1 MKANNIQRVILQ
13 LLQKDLS
20 VFFSW
25 GAYDFETLPP
35 NGLKFAVNGFL
46 YKGGVIVMHDEEKSL
61 QAKEFV
67 FAVKIGN
74 SIYNNITASELA
86 DFIDKKIEYAENYEQ
101 MLQQEY
107 TPEEI
112 EFYKHIEQVV
122 II

>member
-1 MKANNIQRVILQ
+1 MKANNIQRIILQ

-20 VFFSW
+20 IFFSW

-46 YKGGVIVMHDEEKSL
+46 YKGGIIVMHDEEKSL

-86 DFIDKKIEYAENYEQ
+86 DFIDKKIEYSENYEQ

-112 EFYKHIEQVV
+112 EFYKQIEQVV

>member
-1 MKANNIQRVILQ
+1 MKANNIQRIILQ

-35 NGLKFAVNGFL
+35 NGLKFAINGFL

-74 SIYNNITASELA
+74 SIYNNIRASNLA
-86 DFIDKKIEYAENYEQ
+86 DFIDKKIEYSENYEQ

-112 EFYKHIEQVV
+112 EFYKQIEQV
-122 II
+122 ILI

>member
-1 MKANNIQRVILQ
+1 MKSNNIQRVIMQ

-74 SIYNNITASELA
+74 SIYNNIRASNLA
-86 DFIDKKIEYAENYEQ
+86 DFIDKKIEYSENYEQ

>member
-1 MKANNIQRVILQ
+1 MKENNIQRVILR

-35 NGLKFAVNGFL
+35 NGLKFTVNGFL
-46 YKGGVIVMHDEEKSL
+46 YKGGVSVMYDKEKSL

-67 FAVKIGN
+67 FAVKIGSN
-74 SIYNNITASELA
+74 IYKNIRASELA
-86 DFIDKKIEYAENYEQ
+86 DFIDKKIEYSENYEQ

-112 EFYKHIEQVV
+112 EFYKHIEQV
-122 II
+122 III

>member
-1 MKANNIQRVILQ
+1 MKENNIQRIIMQ

-35 NGLKFAVNGFL
+35 NGLKFTVNGFL
-46 YKGGVIVMHDEEKSL
+46 YKGGVFVMYNKEKSL

-74 SIYNNITASELA
+74 SIYNNIRASELA
-86 DFIDKKIEYAENYEQ
+86 DFIDKKIEYSENYEQ

-107 TPEEI
+107 TPDEI
-112 EFYKHIEQVV
+112 EFCKHIEQV
-122 II
+122 IIL

>member
-1 MKANNIQRVILQ
+1 MKANNIQRIILQ

-46 YKGGVIVMHDEEKSL
+46 YKGDVFVMYDKEMSL

-74 SIYNNITASELA
+74 SIYNNIRASNLA
-86 DFIDKKIEYAENYEQ
+86 DFIDKKIEYSENYEQ

>member
-1 MKANNIQRVILQ
+1 MKANNIQRVIMQ

-35 NGLKFAVNGFL
+35 NGLKFTVNGFL

>member
-1 MKANNIQRVILQ
+1 MKANNIQRVIMQ

>member
-74 SIYNNITASELA
+74 SIYNNIRASNLA
-86 DFIDKKIEYAENYEQ
+86 DFIDKKIEYSENYEQ

-112 EFYKHIEQVV
+112 EFYKQIEQV
-122 II
+122 ILI

>member
-1 MKANNIQRVILQ
+1 MKANNIQRIILQ

-74 SIYNNITASELA
+74 SIYNNIRASNLA
-86 DFIDKKIEYAENYEQ
+86 DFIDKKIEYSENYEQ

-112 EFYKHIEQVV
+112 EFYKQIEQV
-122 II
+122 ILI

>member
-35 NGLKFAVNGFL
+35 NGLKFTVNGFL

-74 SIYNNITASELA
+74 SIYNNIRASNLA

-112 EFYKHIEQVV
+112 EFYKQIEQV
-122 II
+122 ILI

>member
-1 MKANNIQRVILQ
+1 MKANNIQKIILQ

-74 SIYNNITASELA
+74 SIYNDIRASELA

-112 EFYKHIEQVV
+112 EFCKHIEQV
-122 II
+122 ILI

>member
-35 NGLKFAVNGFL
+35 NGLKFTVNGFL
-46 YKGGVIVMHDEEKSL
+46 YKGGVSVMYDKEMSL

-74 SIYNNITASELA
+74 SIYNNITAYELA

-112 EFYKHIEQVV
+112 EFYKHIEQV
-122 II
+122 ILI

>member
-74 SIYNNITASELA
+74 SIYNNIRASNLA
-86 DFIDKKIEYAENYEQ
+86 DFIDKKIEYSENYEQ

-112 EFYKHIEQVV
+112 EFYKQIEQVV

>member
-1 MKANNIQRVILQ
+1 MKANNIQRIILQ

-46 YKGGVIVMHDEEKSL
+46 YKGGIIVMHDEEKSL

-86 DFIDKKIEYAENYEQ
+86 DFIDKKIEYSENYEQ

>member
-20 VFFSW
+20 VFFFCC
-25 GAYDFETLPP
+25 AYDFATLPA

-46 YKGGVIVMHDEEKSL
+46 YNGCVIVMYDEEKSL

-67 FAVKIGN
+67 FAVKIGSN
-74 SIYNNITASELA
+74 IYNNIKASDLA
-86 DFIDKKIEYAENYEQ
+86 DFIDKKIEYSENYEQ

-112 EFYKHIEQVV
+112 EFYKQIEQV
-122 II
+122 ILI

>member
-1 MKANNIQRVILQ
+1 MKENNIQRVILQ

-35 NGLKFAVNGFL
+35 NGLKLTVNGFL
-46 YKGGVIVMHDEEKSL
+46 YKGGVFIIYDKEKSL

-74 SIYNNITASELA
+74 SIYNNIKASELA
-86 DFIDKKIEYAENYEQ
+86 DFIDKKIEYSEKYEQ

-107 TPEEI
+107 TTEEI
-112 EFYKHIEQVV
+112 EFYKHIEQV
-122 II
+122 III

>member
-1 MKANNIQRVILQ
+1 MKANNIQRIILQ

-74 SIYNNITASELA
+74 SIYNNIRASNLA
-86 DFIDKKIEYAENYEQ
+86 DIINKKIEYSENAVFKN
-101 MLQQEY
+101 
-107 TPEEI
+107 
-112 EFYKHIEQVV
+112 EFVTSDLYSRVRVSFIGNSS
-122 II
+122 

>member
-1 MKANNIQRVILQ
+1 MKGNNIQRIIMQ

-35 NGLKFAVNGFL
+35 NGLKFTVNGFL
-46 YKGGVIVMHDEEKSL
+46 YKGDIFVMYNKEKSL
-61 QAKEFV
+61 QTKELV

-74 SIYNNITASELA
+74 SIYNNIRASELA
-86 DFIDKKIEYAENYEQ
+86 YFIDKKIEYSENYEQ

-107 TPEEI
+107 TPDEI
-112 EFYKHIEQVV
+112 EFCKHIEQV
-122 II
+122 IIL

>member
-35 NGLKFAVNGFL
+35 NGLKFTVNGFL

-67 FAVKIGN
+67 FDVKIGN
-74 SIYNNITASELA
+74 SIYNNIRASNLA
-86 DFIDKKIEYAENYEQ
+86 DFIDKKIEYSENYEQ

-112 EFYKHIEQVV
+112 EFCKQIEQ
-122 II
+122 IKMI

>member
-1 MKANNIQRVILQ
+1 MKANNIQRIILQ

-46 YKGGVIVMHDEEKSL
+46 YKGGVIVMHDEEMSL

-67 FAVKIGN
+67 FDVKIGSN
-74 SIYNNITASELA
+74 IYNNITASELA

>member
-1 MKANNIQRVILQ
+1 MKENNIQRIILQ

-35 NGLKFAVNGFL
+35 NGLKFTVNGFL
-46 YKGGVIVMHDEEKSL
+46 YKGGVFVMYNKEKSL

-74 SIYNNITASELA
+74 SIYNNIRASELA
-86 DFIDKKIEYAENYEQ
+86 YFIDKKIEYSENYEQ

-107 TPEEI
+107 TQDEI
-112 EFYKHIEQVV
+112 EFCKHIEQV
-122 II
+122 IIL

>member
-1 MKANNIQRVILQ
+1 MKENNIQRVILQ

-35 NGLKFAVNGFL
+35 NGLKFTVNGFL
-46 YKGGVIVMHDEEKSL
+46 YKGGVFIIYDKEKSL

-74 SIYNNITASELA
+74 SIYNNIKASELA
-86 DFIDKKIEYAENYEQ
+86 DFIDKKIEYSEKYEQ

-107 TPEEI
+107 TTDEI
-112 EFYKHIEQVV
+112 EFYKHIEQV
-122 II
+122 III